1 MRVLI
6 VEDEADLARAIG
18 RALADETWAVDISPD
33 GDDGLYRALEIDYD
47 VIVLDLMLPDR
58 SGWDV
63 LGELRRA
70 GRRTPVLILT
80 ARDQVE
86 DRVRGLDFGADDYL
100 TKPFALAELIARLRA
115 LARRAADQPAP
126 EFAAGDVRID
136 TVARRVRRA
145 GAEVDLTAR
154 EYGILELLVRRRG
167 AVVTRADISE
177 HLYNDDS
184 ELMSNAIDVHVA
196 SLRRKLGPEVIR
208 TRRGIGYL
216 LDPGGPSSD

>member
-33 GDDGLYRALEIDYD
+33 GDDGLYRALEIEYD
-47 VIVLDLMLPDR
+47 VIVLDLMLPGR

-70 GRRTPVLILT
+70 GRRTPVLVLT

-86 DRVRGLDFGADDYL
+86 DRVRGLDLGADDYL

-136 TVARRVRRA
+136 TVARRVRR
-145 GAEVDLTAR
+145 GGVEVELTAR

-196 SLRRKLGPEVIR
+196 SLRRKLGADVIR

-216 LDPGGPSSD
+216 LEAGGPRSD

>member
-86 DRVRGLDFGADDYL
+86 DRVRGLDLGADDYL

-196 SLRRKLGPEVIR
+196 SLRRKLGADVIR

-216 LDPGGPSSD
+216 LDPGGPGST